1 MEEARRSAVARREPL
16 SAARWLHPSRSLP
29 ARISLFVFGAT
40 LVTSLT
46 VTGISVQSIDSFL
59 RDEIE
64 QKFPSVLA
72 SATERLGLWY
82 QQRELD
88 VGVFAK
94 NEILL
99 SNLLNL
105 DASGARGVRA
115 RAEVDQYLRYV
126 LDGSPQYRA
135 LFVCDASGSLA
146 RWVGEELELPEAA
159 LAEAHEVSGVSAGA
173 VHWQDGHR
181 LQLLSASLTQ
191 EGGGEPGSLHAVVR
205 MEAVREVLAGTELDD
220 SWRLNVL
227 DAGHRVIISTDAA
240 EIGQSLDGPLP
251 VPPAGSLIAEYALP
265 GGDRVVGSHRIF
277 GHFAWSVTVQVPYDV
292 AFSPV
297 VSSIRRILALNL
309 AIVLTLALTAF
320 RVALTIAQ
328 PIEALSEAARRIS
341 DGGDPSELPTAD
353 RKDEVGILAAAFR
366 AMTTTLAANAR
377 ELEESRLEVEKA
389 NESLLIKNEE
399 LQRASEVFEQ
409 LSITDGLTK
418 LHNHRYF
425 QDQLVKEVRRA
436 ERTGAPLALI
446 LADIDH
452 FKKWN
457 DELGHAAGDQILRQV
472 AEAMA
477 EEVRD
482 TDLLARYGGEEFAVL
497 APETDLAAAVAL
509 AERLRAAI
517 ERTEFFVGLG
527 EDHRPVSA
535 SFGVALFEGNANSFF
550 EEADRALY
558 AAKEGGRDCVV
569 FAGEVPEA

>member
-1 MEEARRSAVARREPL
+1 M

-59 RDEIE
+59 RAEIE

-72 SATERLGLWY
+72 NAVERLDLWY

-94 NEILL
+94 SEILL
-99 SNLLNL
+99 ESLPNLE
-105 DASGARGVRA
+105 ARGRRGERA
-115 RAEVDQYLRYV
+115 RADVDQYLRYV
-126 LDGSPQYRA
+126 LEGSPQYHA
-135 LFVCDASGSLA
+135 LFVRDADGKLA
-146 RWVGEELELPEAA
+146 RWVGEELDLPEAMQVEA
-159 LAEAHEVSGVSAGA
+159 LGKSGASVGS
-173 VHWQDGHR
+173 VHWHEGRR
-181 LQLLSASLTQ
+181 LQLLSAPLSRDGLP
-191 EGGGEPGSLHAVVR
+191 ELGSLHALLR
-205 MEAVREVLAGTELDD
+205 MEAVQGVLLGTDLEP

-227 DAGHRVIISTDAA
+227 DAGHRVVISTLAA
-240 EIGQSLDGPLP
+240 ETGQRLDGPLP
-251 VPPAGSLIAEYALP
+251 EPPEGSLIAEYALP
-265 GGDRVVGSHRIF
+265 GGDHVVGSHRAF
-277 GHFAWSVTVQVPYDV
+277 GRFDWTLTVQVPYDT

-297 VSSIRRILALNL
+297 VSSIRRILGINL

-320 RVALTIAQ
+320 RVALTIAE

-366 AMTTTLAANAR
+366 AMTTSLAAKAR
-377 ELEESRLEVEKA
+377 ELEESRLEVEQA
-389 NESLLIKNEE
+389 NQSLLAKNEE

-425 QDQLVKEVRRA
+425 QDQLAKEVRRA
-436 ERTGAPLALI
+436 LRTGAPLALI

-457 DELGHAAGDQILRQV
+457 DELGHAAGDQILRKV
-472 AEAMA
+472 AEAMS

-482 TDLLARYGGEEFAVL
+482 TDLLARYGGEEFVVL
-497 APETDLAAAVAL
+497 APETELPAAVAL

-517 ERTEFFVGLG
+517 GRCEFFIGLG
-527 EDHRPVSA
+527 KGHRPMSV
-535 SFGVALFEGNANSFF
+535 SFGVALFSDNAGSLF

-569 FAGEVPEA
+569 SAEELGSA